1 MSLKFSVSLSGSCKK
16 TVYLF
21 NTTYILEHLI
31 FLSYVVCHHNVCLPS
46 INIYFEERFIF
57 LPSKFGVPVGL
68 CVVGLF
74 AASTT
79 SKYISC
85 RNKYNNTT
93 QHNTTQHNTTQGN
106 LTVPSLLDMQN
117 LQVFRQA
124 IEVYLSLFLQ
134 NIGQWEGLVT

>member
-1 MSLKFSVSLSGSCKK
+1 LSLKFSVSLSGSCKK

-93 QHNTTQHNTTQGN
+93 QHNTTQHNTTQHN
-106 LTVPSLLDMQN
+106 TTQHN
-117 LQVFRQA
+117 TTQHNTTQHNTTQHNTTQHNTTQHNTTQHKA
-124 IEVYLSLFLQ
+124 I
-134 NIGQWEGLVT
+134 